1 MPVSA
6 YMALA
11 FVFGF
16 IPNKLMMMMMYLCL
30 VYIIFQRLSSED
42 EGKEGRQKEMSCG
55 KWTVL
60 WLQSLN
66 TVHALDF

>member
-16 IPNKLMMMMMYLCL
+16 IPNKIEYIFLILCTY
-30 VYIIFQRLSSED
+30 VTAI
-42 EGKEGRQKEMSCG
+42 
-55 KWTVL
+55 VL
-60 WLQSLN
+60 I
-66 TVHALDF
+66 